1 MMGDHRLVT
10 ELTLT
15 DPRADVA
22 VGTRRAE
29 VLAVLREA
37 GRPLSVQQT
46 AEQTGLH
53 LNTARFHL
61 DGLVADGLA
70 ERAAEERGTPG
81 RPRILYGAR
90 AERPGPRSFALLAE
104 MLTGLVV
111 SLGGAGPAALE
122 AGRAWG
128 RHLVDRPPP
137 SRPVDADDATAR
149 LNRMLAEIGF
159 EPEMSTGSDGVE
171 VRLHHCPFRGVAE
184 RHSDVVCAI
193 HLGMMQG
200 ALGELRAPL
209 EAQSLEPFATPS
221 LCVGRLRPTSAGRP
235 G

>member
-1 MMGDHRLVT
+1 LLEDRLVND
-10 ELTLT
+10 LTLT

-29 VLAVLREA
+29 VLAALREA
-37 GRPLSVQQT
+37 GRHLSVLQI

-53 LNTARFHL
+53 QNTARFHL
-61 DGLVADGLA
+61 DGLVADGFA
-70 ERAAEERGTPG
+70 ERATEERAAPG

-90 AERPGPRSFALLAE
+90 AEGPGQRSFALLAE

-111 SLGGAGPAALE
+111 SLGGAGPISLE

-137 SRPVDADDATAR
+137 SRPVHADDATAR

-171 VRLHHCPFRGVAE
+171 VRLHHCPFRGVAD
-184 RHSDVVCAI
+184 RHTDVICAI

-209 EAQSLEPFATPS
+209 EAESLEPFVTPN
-221 LCVGRLRPTSAGRP
+221 LCVGRLRPMSSARP
-235 G
+235 S

>member
-1 MMGDHRLVT
+1 MI

-15 DPRADVA
+15 DPPADVA

-37 GRPLSVQQT
+37 GRPLSVQQI

-70 ERAAEERGTPG
+70 ERAAEERATPG

-90 AERPGPRSFALLAE
+90 AEGPGPRSFALLAE
-104 MLTGLVV
+104 MLTGLVA
-111 SLGGAGPAALE
+111 SLGEAGPVSLE

-128 RHLVDRPPP
+128 RHLVDRPAP
-137 SRPVDADDATAR
+137 SQPVDADDATAR
-149 LNRMLAEIGF
+149 LNRMLDAIGF
-159 EPEMSTGSDGVE
+159 QPEMSTGSDGVE
-171 VRLHHCPFRGVAE
+171 VRLHHCPFRAVAQ
-184 RHSDVVCAI
+184 RHTDVVCAI

-200 ALGELRAPL
+200 ALRELRAPL
-209 EAQSLEPFATPS
+209 EAESLEPFATPN
-221 LCVGRLRPTSAGRP
+221 LCVGRLRPTTAGRRS
-235 G
+235 

>member
-1 MMGDHRLVT
+1 VA

-15 DPRADVA
+15 DARADVA
-22 VGTRRAE
+22 VGARRAE
-29 VLAVLREA
+29 VLAALREA
-37 GRPLSVQQT
+37 GRPLAVQQV

-53 LNTARFHL
+53 QNTARFHL
-61 DGLVADGLA
+61 DGLVVDGLA
-70 ERAAEERGTPG
+70 ERAAEERATPG
-81 RPRILYGAR
+81 RPRILYVSR

-111 SLGGAGPAALE
+111 SLGGAGPASLE

-149 LNRMLAEIGF
+149 LTRMLAEIGF
-159 EPEMSTGSDGVE
+159 EPETSTGSDGVE

-209 EAQSLEPFATPS
+209 EAQSLDPFVNPN
-221 LCVGRLRPTSAGRP
+221 LCVGRLRPTQPGRP